1 MLSILAGVSS
11 NMLKGIRNQVCF
23 TTESQI
29 PHLKTE
35 PSSNEIHSKKKT
47 FFYVMHVQIG
57 VLTVL

>member
-47 FFYVMHVQIG
+47 FSYVMHVQIG